1 MKLAIENVSKEVF
14 QSYGQLIEMPVKDDP
29 TIAVENV
36 TFWKQQ
42 AMFSIKGETEVGVLK
57 IKKQDMVFDQLENHF
72 KTATGIICLDGDC
85 VIAVAPPSD
94 DIPNVDTLKAY
105 TIPQGQLFV
114 LAEKCWHSA
123 TYPIDKDEITLL
135 IIFQKD
141 ALDND
146 TVFEDISESVELTF

>member
-1 MKLAIENVSKEVF
+1 MSNLPF
-14 QSYGQLIEMPVKDDP
+14 EMPVKDEP

-36 TFWKQQ
+36 TSWKQQ

-72 KTATGIICLDGDC
+72 KTATGIICLDVDC

-114 LAEKCWHSA
+114 LAEKCWHPA

>member
-1 MKLAIENVSKEVF
+1 MKLAIENVSKEAF
-14 QSYGQLIEMPVKDDP
+14 QPYGQLIEMPVKDDP

-85 VIAVAPPSD
+85 AIAVAPPSD

>member
-29 TIAVENV
+29 ATAVEHV
-36 TFWKQQ
+36 TVGKQQ